1 MSVVC
6 TQRNKLVL
14 LNRKPK
20 DFPPINRS
28 PEKNTLRNANK
39 PIQLWLSLENYV
51 NIGTWLLTSQCKWLP
66 IDNKLVQPLVN
77 RLHRNLTP
85 SFSPPQGQHSPRASL
100 ETVAMV
106 TGSLQTGCVCY
117 CKVTIQVNC
126 HSTFLEGKVCQHR
139 KQFPEAMHVCP
150 SQLHI
155 IMKIKLPYYTFNIKP
170 CQPFPRPPP
179 TDFI

>member
-1 MSVVC
+1 MSVVY

-28 PEKNTLRNANK
+28 PEKNTLWNANK

-85 SFSPPQGQHSPRASL
+85 SFSPPPRSTLPQSILRDCCYGYRFTPNWLRLLLQSDDPSKLSFHVPRRKSL
-100 ETVAMV
+100 PTQKTIPWGHARVSIPAAHNYEDNV
-106 TGSLQTGCVCY
+106 TL
-117 CKVTIQVNC
+117 
-126 HSTFLEGKVCQHR
+126 
-139 KQFPEAMHVCP
+139 
-150 SQLHI
+150 LHI
-155 IMKIKLPYYTFNIKP
+155 
-170 CQPFPRPPP
+170 
-179 TDFI
+179 